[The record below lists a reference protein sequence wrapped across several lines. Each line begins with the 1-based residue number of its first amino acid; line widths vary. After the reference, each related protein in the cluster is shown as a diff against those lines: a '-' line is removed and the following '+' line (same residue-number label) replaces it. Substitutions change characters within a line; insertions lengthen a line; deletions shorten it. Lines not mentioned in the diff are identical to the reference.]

1 MTGARLAATLAFLEM
16 LQGTEKRE
24 EPRGALQPEGREGES
39 SQEEGGG
46 SPPSRHRRRVQ
57 FLLPHTV
64 IEVPPPQEEE
74 RAFYQRLERLLGP
87 AGTGGFQELFAAD
100 GWEDLAGRS
109 GSEKE
114 GVEEQAEPHPPP
126 HPWAAS
132 TAGAGGQG
140 RPQKGQESS
149 WPSRPLP
156 EKAAPPTSQD
166 VAEMPPPSHFCPP
179 EGKCLRKRLV
189 RGAPGESR
197 RPQPGQEVTVKLLG
211 ALEDLSLVERDP
223 SRTFVLG
230 QGEVVQALGLGVR
243 SMQLGEV
250 ALFLACPASAY
261 GHQGREPDVPKEA
274 ALLYEVTLLQV
285 RDSPDPGLLPAA
297 ERLHRGHQ
305 KRALGNFHFER
316 EEYRWALRSYQQA
329 LEVLPSPGP
338 GGRLSPEEEEEGREL
353 RIKCLNNC
361 AAAQLKLQRLEE
373 ALASCNEVTRLDPD
387 NVKALYR
394 KGKLLSERGEAEAAM
409 AVLKRA
415 LQLEPTT
422 KAIHLE
428 LSKLARRQREQPGSP
443 GPGGIPQEDSA
454 APTAAD
460 GHQTRGSAPQRS

>member
-39 SQEEGGG
+39 GQEEGGG
-46 SPPSRHRRRVQ
+46 SPSSRHRRRVQ

-100 GWEDLAGRS
+100 GWEDLA
-109 GSEKE
+109 
-114 GVEEQAEPHPPP
+114 
-126 HPWAAS
+126 
-132 TAGAGGQG
+132 
-140 RPQKGQESS
+140 
-149 WPSRPLP
+149 
-156 EKAAPPTSQD
+156 
-166 VAEMPPPSHFCPP
+166 

-230 QGEVVQALGLGVR
+230 QGEVVQALDLGVL